1 VLVIDDDP
9 TSCAILARKLAGEG
23 IRVVGA
29 TNGEEGLRAA
39 SELHPDVITLDILMG
54 GMSGWEVLSRLKS
67 NPKLADIPVIML
79 TVMDEKRKGM
89 SLGVSEY
96 LLKPADSAELAGV
109 VSGYL
114 GSPLSA
120 RGGVLLVDDDAITR
134 RRISQSLRE
143 RGWTVRE
150 AENGRHGLVLLQQR
164 VPDLIVLDLVMPEMD
179 GFAFLEHVRKS
190 PAFCA
195 VPVVVFTSKNLSA
208 AERALLNG
216 GAARVMNKNDDTLD
230 DLAREVS
237 TQLIQHAKDE
247 AHGQNFVSRR

>member
-1 VLVIDDDP
+1 
-9 TSCAILARKLAGEG
+9 
-23 IRVVGA
+23 
-29 TNGEEGLRAA
+29 
-39 SELHPDVITLDILMG
+39 
-54 GMSGWEVLSRLKS
+54 
-67 NPKLADIPVIML
+67 
-79 TVMDEKRKGM
+79 
-89 SLGVSEY
+89 
-96 LLKPADSAELAGV
+96 
-109 VSGYL
+109 
-114 GSPLSA
+114 
-120 RGGVLLVDDDAITR
+120 VLLVDDDAITR